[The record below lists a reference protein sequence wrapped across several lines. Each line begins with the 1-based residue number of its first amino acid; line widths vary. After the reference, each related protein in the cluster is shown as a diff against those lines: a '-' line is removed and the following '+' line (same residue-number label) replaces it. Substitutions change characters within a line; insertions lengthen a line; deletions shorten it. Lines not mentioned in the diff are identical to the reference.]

1 MSTATPET
9 VNTQAEESVEEVE
22 GKQEGGRLARL
33 WQQHYDLVILPAII
47 ILLLLLLFVYIQ
59 TRDLDTIE
67 ERVLAADNVAGLLRQ
82 HLWLAFL
89 STVLVLIIAVPLG
102 ILLSRRGARK
112 AQGPVLAVGGFA
124 QALPPF
130 GVLLLMAFWLDFG
143 VTTAVIGLTLAALL
157 PVLRNTVI
165 GLQQVDQSLIE
176 AARGMGMSSR
186 QTLFRVEIPLAVP
199 VIVAG
204 LRVALVLNVGTATL
218 ASYIGAGGLG
228 ELVQQALRL
237 NRINVL
243 LVAGAV
249 IATVALL
256 IDWLAGV
263 VERIVVSRSG

>member
-1 MSTATPET
+1 MSTATTET
-9 VNTQAEESVEEVE
+9 VDTQSDLAVEEE
-22 GKQEGGRLARL
+22 EKKQGRFAAL
-33 WQQHYDLVILPAII
+33 WLQHYDLVILPGIII
-47 ILLLLLLFVYIQ
+47 ILLLALLLYIG
-59 TRDLDTIE
+59 TRELDTIE
-67 ERVLAADNVAGLLRQ
+67 QRVLAPDNLASLLGQ
-82 HLWLAFL
+82 HLWLAAL
-89 STVLVLIIAVPLG
+89 STILVLVIAVPLG
-102 ILLSRRGARK
+102 ILLSRRAARRI
-112 AQGPVLAVGGFA
+112 QGPVLAIGGFG

-130 GVLLLMAFWLDFG
+130 GVLLLMAFAFDFG

-186 QTLFRVEIPLAVP
+186 QTLFRVEVPLAVP

-243 LVAGAV
+243 LVAGGI
-249 IATVALL
+249 IAALALL

-263 VERIVVSRSG
+263 AERIVVTRSG

>member
-1 MSTATPET
+1 MSTATTET
-9 VNTQAEESVEEVE
+9 VDAQAEAAVEEGE
-22 GKQEGGRLARL
+22 KREQTRLAAL
-33 WQQHYDLVILPAII
+33 WSQHYDLVILPAII
-47 ILLLLLLFVYIQ
+47 VLLLVFLFLYVG
-59 TRDLDTIE
+59 TRQLDTIE
-67 ERVLAADNVAGLLRQ
+67 QRVLAPANVGGLLWQ
-82 HLWLAFL
+82 QILLAGA
-89 STVLVLIIAVPLG
+89 STVLVLLIAVPLG
-102 ILLSRRGARK
+102 IALSRRGARRV
-112 AQGPVLAVGGFA
+112 QGPVLAVGGFA

-143 VTTAVIGLTLAALL
+143 FTTAVVGLTIAALL
-157 PVLRNTVI
+157 PVLRNTVV

-176 AARGMGMSSR
+176 AARGMGMTSR

-243 LVAGAV
+243 LVAGGI
-249 IATVALL
+249 IAALALL

-263 VERIVVSRSG
+263 VERIVVARSG

>member
-1 MSTATPET
+1 MSAPAAQVVGPTDVEPEEEEK
-9 VNTQAEESVEEVE
+9 TQSTF
-22 GKQEGGRLARL
+22 ARL
-33 WQQHYDLVILPAII
+33 WFQHYDLVILPAII
-47 ILLLLLLFVYIQ
+47 VLVLGFLLIYVS
-59 TRDLDTIE
+59 TRQLDTIE
-67 ERVLAADNVAGLLRQ
+67 QRVLAPANVFGLLRQ
-82 HLWLAFL
+82 HLLLAAL
-89 STVLVLIIAVPLG
+89 STILVLIIAVPVG
-102 ILLSRRGARK
+102 ILLSRRAARRV
-112 AQGPVLAVGGFA
+112 QGPVLAIGGFA

-130 GVLLLMAFWLDFG
+130 GVLLLMAFAFNFG

-186 QTLFRVEIPLAVP
+186 QTLFRVELPLAVP

-228 ELVQQALRL
+228 ELVQQGLRL

-243 LVAGAV
+243 LVAGGI
-249 IATVALL
+249 IAAVALL

-263 VERIVVSRSG
+263 AERVVVARSG

>member
-1 MSTATPET
+1 VSAPAAQVVGPTDVEPEEEEKTQSTF
-9 VNTQAEESVEEVE
+9 
-22 GKQEGGRLARL
+22 ARL
-33 WQQHYDLVILPAII
+33 WFQHYDLVILPVII
-47 ILLLLLLFVYIQ
+47 VLVLGFLFIYVS
-59 TRDLDTIE
+59 TRELDTIE
-67 ERVLAADNVAGLLRQ
+67 LRVLAPANVFGLLRQ
-82 HLWLAFL
+82 HLLLAAL
-89 STVLVLIIAVPLG
+89 STILVLIIAVPVG
-102 ILLSRRGARK
+102 ILLSRRAARRV
-112 AQGPVLAVGGFA
+112 QGPVLAIGGFA

-130 GVLLLMAFWLDFG
+130 GVLLLMAFAFDFG

-186 QTLFRVEIPLAVP
+186 QTLFRVELPLAVP

-243 LVAGAV
+243 LVAGGI
-249 IATVALL
+249 IAAVALL

-263 VERIVVSRSG
+263 AERVVIARSG

>member
-1 MSTATPET
+1 MSTATTET
-9 VNTQAEESVEEVE
+9 VDTQSDLAVEEE
-22 GKQEGGRLARL
+22 EKKQGRFTSL
-33 WQQHYDLVILPAII
+33 WLQHYDLVILPGII
-47 ILLLLLLFVYIQ
+47 VVLLLALLLYIG

-67 ERVLAADNVAGLLRQ
+67 QRVLAPDNLLSLLGQ
-82 HLWLAFL
+82 HLWLAAL
-89 STVLVLIIAVPLG
+89 STILVLIIAVPLG
-102 ILLSRRGARK
+102 ILLSRRAARRV
-112 AQGPVLAVGGFA
+112 QGPVLAVGGFA

-130 GVLLLMAFWLDFG
+130 GVLLLMAFAFDFG

-186 QTLFRVEIPLAVP
+186 QTLFRVEVPLAVP

-243 LVAGAV
+243 LVAGAI

-263 VERIVVSRSG
+263 AERIVVTRSG

>member
-1 MSTATPET
+1 MSTATTET
-9 VNTQAEESVEEVE
+9 VDTQSDVAVLEEEK
-22 GKQEGGRLARL
+22 KQGRFAAL
-33 WQQHYDLVILPAII
+33 WLQHYDLVILPGII
-47 ILLLLLLFVYIQ
+47 IVLLLALLLYIG

-67 ERVLAADNVAGLLRQ
+67 ERVLAPDNLASLLGQ
-82 HLWLAFL
+82 HLWLAAL
-89 STVLVLIIAVPLG
+89 STILVLIIAVPLG
-102 ILLSRRGARK
+102 ILLSRRAARRI
-112 AQGPVLAVGGFA
+112 QGPVLAIGGFG

-130 GVLLLMAFWLDFG
+130 GVLLLMAFAFNFG

-186 QTLFRVEIPLAVP
+186 QTLFRVEVPLAVP

-243 LVAGAV
+243 LVAGAI

-263 VERIVVSRSG
+263 VERIVVTRSG